1 MKAKKKSPATVTLG
15 RRELRELAR
24 AVEYAMAMEME
35 IADKRGPLTKN
46 PLTARYLALEVIASK
61 LREASK

>member
-1 MKAKKKSPATVTLG
+1 MKATVTLG
-15 RRELRELAR
+15 RRELRELVR
-24 AVEYAMAMEME
+24 AVNYAMALEMD

-46 PLTARYLALEVIASK
+46 PLTMRYLALEGIAAK